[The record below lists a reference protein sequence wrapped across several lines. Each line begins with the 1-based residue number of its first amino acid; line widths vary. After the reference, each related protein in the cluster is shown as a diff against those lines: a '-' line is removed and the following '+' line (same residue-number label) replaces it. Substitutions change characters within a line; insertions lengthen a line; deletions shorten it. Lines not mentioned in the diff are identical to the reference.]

1 MVGLWL
7 EHNPAEGGVRV
18 TRTVFSFPNQ
28 RQVKSLDF
36 ARVDLGISNK
46 LGHCLRRNG
55 WVYRHNEGD
64 RDDACDGCDVAQKVE
79 IKFLVKRR
87 IDRGRRAD
95 QEERVPVRR
104 RIHDHFRTN
113 IAASSRPVL
122 GDELLAETLR
132 QQLTHQTGG
141 NVGRSAGSEWDDDA
155 HRP

>member
-95 QEERVPVRR
+95 QEAPKRNAGARQRLRPDPENFGGEVSFCTSLSLHITRSPRR
-104 RIHDHFRTN
+104 R
-113 IAASSRPVL
+113 
-122 GDELLAETLR
+122 
-132 QQLTHQTGG
+132 
-141 NVGRSAGSEWDDDA
+141 GRAQ
-155 HRP
+155 